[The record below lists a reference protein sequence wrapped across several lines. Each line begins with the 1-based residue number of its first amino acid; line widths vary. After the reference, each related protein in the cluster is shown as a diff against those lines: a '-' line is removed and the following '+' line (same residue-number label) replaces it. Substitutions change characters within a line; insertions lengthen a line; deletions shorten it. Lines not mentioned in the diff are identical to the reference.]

1 MKKNLIIILLLV
13 TVLFVACKK
22 PAENLEKPIDDS
34 TVSNITVIDM
44 DGKEIN
50 LDRLPERIVSLS
62 PSNTEI
68 VFALGAGDKLV
79 GITSFCDYPEET
91 SDIEKI
97 GDFDGPNIELIKKA
111 QPDVIFG
118 GVYLQDDMIIA
129 LENLGI
135 PIITTEA
142 SYFDDIFKSISLIG
156 KLVDKEVTAE
166 TINIDLRNTIDDIK
180 NKTKDLEKPNI
191 FYVAWIEPLITT
203 GTGTYVDDV
212 IKISGA
218 INIAKD
224 VESWTQYSREELLK
238 QNPDMAIIA
247 CHATNEG
254 VTIEDIKNEIILRNL
269 ECVKKGNIY
278 IMKDDNLISRPGPR
292 IIEGI
297 KEMTEAIHGDIF

>member
-1 MKKNLIIILLLV
+1 
-13 TVLFVACKK
+13 
-22 PAENLEKPIDDS
+22 
-34 TVSNITVIDM
+34 
-44 DGKEIN
+44 
-50 LDRLPERIVSLS
+50 
-62 PSNTEI
+62 
-68 VFALGAGDKLV
+68 
-79 GITSFCDYPEET
+79 
-91 SDIEKI
+91 
-97 GDFDGPNIELIKKA
+97 
-111 QPDVIFG
+111 
-118 GVYLQDDMIIA
+118 MIIA

-142 SYFDDIFKSISLIG
+142 SYFDDIFKSISLVG
-156 KLVDKEVTAE
+156 KLVDKEAAAK
-166 TINIDLRNTIDDIK
+166 TINDNLRSTIDDIK

-191 FYVAWIEPLITT
+191 FYVAWIDPLITT

-212 IKISGA
+212 IKMSGA
-218 INIAKD
+218 INIAKG
-224 VESWTQYSREELLK
+224 VESWTQYSGEKLLK